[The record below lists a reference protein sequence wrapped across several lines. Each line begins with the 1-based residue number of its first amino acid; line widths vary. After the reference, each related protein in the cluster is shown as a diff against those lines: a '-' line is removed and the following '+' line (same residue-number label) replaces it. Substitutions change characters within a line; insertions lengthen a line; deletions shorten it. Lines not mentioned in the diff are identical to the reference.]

1 VYLFAPTEN
10 AAAGAEWGGGASD
23 AAAAAAPIFKFTFHK
38 QSARADRL
46 PFRSSEQA
54 KYKTANPIS
63 QAINPLKNDASVAQL
78 RAVFDS
84 DEMKPTERLLAHNK
98 QTQKMLAAS
107 FCRWERMKEN
117 KKKRRKLCV
126 CNFLWKC
133 WERTHSGAWDRNN
146 WGVPELLFMADA
158 NKMRGRKNKLQ
169 TCMKILCL
177 VCSWEP
183 FNYSRRVH

>member
-1 VYLFAPTEN
+1 M
-10 AAAGAEWGGGASD
+10 AAHGERCCGSGAIVMP
-23 AAAAAAPIFKFTFHK
+23 AAAPIFKFTFHK

-63 QAINPLKNDASVAQL
+63 RAINPLKNDASVAQL

-84 DEMKPTERLLAHNK
+84 EMKLTERSLARTTNK
-98 QTQKMLAAS
+98 HKRCSLVAS
-107 FCRWERMKEN
+107 FCRSERMKQNE
-117 KKKRRKLCV
+117 KKKQGKLCV

-133 WERTHSGAWDRNN
+133 CAHTQKWSRNN
-146 WGVPELLFMADA
+146 WGVRELLFMADA
-158 NKMRGRKNKLQ
+158 NKMRKRKNKLQ
-169 TCMKILCL
+169 TCRQILCL

-183 FNYSRRVH
+183 FNYSRCVHSQN

>member
-1 VYLFAPTEN
+1 MSSLSWIESLPSALFSRGARGN
-10 AAAGAEWGGGASD
+10 ASSVFIRTNGKRCSAAGEWGGGASD
-23 AAAAAAPIFKFTFHK
+23 AAAAAPIFKFTFHK

-84 DEMKPTERLLAHNK
+84 EEMKPTERSLAHNK
-98 QTQKMLAAS
+98 QTQKMLVAS

-133 WERTHSGAWDRNN
+133 GERRHTQWYL
-146 WGVPELLFMADA
+146 E
-158 NKMRGRKNKLQ
+158 
-169 TCMKILCL
+169 
-177 VCSWEP
+177 
-183 FNYSRRVH
+183 